1 MLFAS
6 DPRANYRAH
15 KKEID
20 SAVQRV
26 LKRGRYV
33 LGEEVEAFEQEF
45 SRYIGTRFAV
55 GVGSGTDA
63 LQLAIRASGIGPGD
77 AIITVSHTAVATVAA
92 IELTGSAV
100 VLVDI
105 DLDTYTMDPG
115 RLEQAIHSFASSRSS
130 FKARLKAILP
140 VHLYGHP
147 ANMTAICEIA
157 KRHNLHVI
165 EDCAQSHGAE
175 IEGRKTGAWG
185 NVAAFSFYPTKNMG
199 ALGDAGA
206 VATNDEHLA
215 EKVRRM
221 REYGWRQRYVS
232 ESPGTNSR
240 LDELQAAILRVKL
253 RHLDR
258 ENDRRRRLA
267 GLYCSL
273 LSRSQ
278 LILPRAKPN
287 VTHVYHQ
294 FVVRSTH
301 RDGLRSFLT
310 ANSIGTLVHYPV
322 PVHLQPAYNRRVLVG
337 NGGLHNTEQLCREIL
352 SLPMHPQLS
361 TEQVRR
367 VCGLVEEWTNQRL

>member
-1 MLFAS
+1 
-6 DPRANYRAH
+6 
-15 KKEID
+15 
-20 SAVQRV
+20 
-26 LKRGRYV
+26 
-33 LGEEVEAFEQEF
+33 
-45 SRYIGTRFAV
+45 
-55 GVGSGTDA
+55 
-63 LQLAIRASGIGPGD
+63 
-77 AIITVSHTAVATVAA
+77 
-92 IELTGSAV
+92 
-100 VLVDI
+100 
-105 DLDTYTMDPG
+105 
-115 RLEQAIHSFASSRSS
+115 
-130 FKARLKAILP
+130 
-140 VHLYGHP
+140 
-147 ANMTAICEIA
+147 
-157 KRHNLHVI
+157 
-165 EDCAQSHGAE
+165 
-175 IEGRKTGAWG
+175 
-185 NVAAFSFYPTKNMG
+185 
-199 ALGDAGA
+199 
-206 VATNDEHLA
+206 
-215 EKVRRM
+215 M

-322 PVHLQPAYNRRVLVG
+322 PVHLQPAYKQRVLVG

-367 VCGLVEEWTNQRL
+367 VCGLVEEWTNQRS